1 MIAKE
6 NGKPDLL
13 KQLKRK
19 INWQKVG
26 ELYLKDEKIGFPLYY
41 ELAKQPDGTKKMQVV
56 AWCDDPKFKMRDIVL
71 SKDTIHSIE
80 LVEIGKK
87 VRDMPWHK
95 DGLTWKVN
103 VYKIEVS
110 IDNELLATAGPT
122 VMSAVLRIVPTVGVK
137 VFSYMGIEVEC
148 PQVDGLVASSLKDF

>member
-6 NGKPDLL
+6 NGKADRL

-19 INWQKVG
+19 INWQKTG
-26 ELYLKDEKIGFPLYY
+26 ELYLEDVKIGFPLYC
-41 ELAKQPDGTKKMQVV
+41 ESVKQTDGTKKMQVV
-56 AWCDDPKFKMRDIVL
+56 AWCDHPKIKMRDIVL

-80 LVEIGKK
+80 LIETGKK
-87 VRDMPWHK
+87 ARDMPWHK

-103 VYKIEVS
+103 VYKMEVS

-122 VMSAVLRIVPTVGVK
+122 IMSAVLRIVPTVGVK
-137 VFSYMGIEVEC
+137 VFSYMGIDVEC